1 MTILN
6 QDNTKSF
13 ADALKQVKGKTA
25 EFKEIPM
32 DEIPEFYRRN
42 LADTKLNDY
51 INNNPLVNKTYAID
65 RNALYKCI
73 RQDVFN
79 RVVPMIQGTLKMHL
93 MPLVVGDSNDEMI
106 HVPMRLLGNIEEEY
120 IDNKIRIEKRKH
132 SEIPDNDPHWL
143 VRRSTMILSL
153 ATTASPFIT
162 KEFIDANSVN
172 AKEQPS
178 NRYLT
183 EEEIGMLPKIY
194 FIRLWT
200 LYNQLEV
207 DYNPENVSEY
217 EIEQLVE
224 MFTTGGSVIYDPK
237 KLQTLNGISSL
248 TKSLIIM
255 RLLEL
260 RTIQEDSLHLARSL
274 EESEKV

>member
-13 ADALKQVKGKTA
+13 ADALKQFKGKST
-25 EFKEIPM
+25 EFREIPL
-32 DEIPEFYRRN
+32 DEVPEFYRRN

-51 INNNPLVNKTYAID
+51 INNNPLVNKTYAVD

-79 RVVPMIQGTLKMHL
+79 RVVPMIQGTLKIHK
-93 MPLVVGDSNDEMI
+93 MPLIVGSDENETVYI
-106 HVPMRLLGNIEEEY
+106 PMRLLGNIEEEY
-120 IDNKIRIEKRKH
+120 IDNRIRIEKRKR

-153 ATTASPFIT
+153 ATSASPFVT
-162 KEFIDANSVN
+162 KEFIDANGSN
-172 AKEQPS
+172 IKEQPS
-178 NRYLT
+178 TRYLS
-183 EEEIGMLPKIY
+183 EEEIGLLPKIL
-194 FIRLWT
+194 FIRLWS
-200 LYNQLEV
+200 LYNQLEI
-207 DYNPENVSEY
+207 DYNPENISEH
-217 EIEQLVE
+217 EIQQLVE
-224 MFTTGGSVIYDPK
+224 MFTTGGNAMYDPK

-260 RTIQEDSLHLARSL
+260 RTIHEDNLHLANSL
-274 EESEKV
+274 EESEQV